1 MDLPGIGA
9 DPDTGMRWPAYLR
22 GVLAFSA
29 AGVLFLYALQRLQG
43 VLPGSLGFSS
53 IDPDQ
58 AFNTAV
64 SFVTNT
70 NWQSYY
76 GEQAMGHVVQ
86 TAGLAVQNF
95 VSAAVGMAVA
105 VALVRGFARSR
116 TGDLGNFWADL
127 VRGVVRV
134 LVPLAAVAAVV
145 LVACGA
151 IQNFSGIHE
160 VGQFTG
166 GTQQWNGGA
175 VASQEA
181 IKELGTNGGGY
192 FNANSAHPFEN
203 PTPFTNLFEIFLIL
217 LIPVSLTRT
226 FGLMAGSVKQGYAI
240 LATMGTIWLAF
251 VSLMMWTEFSHHGPA
266 FELAN
271 GAMEGKEV
279 RFGIGGS
286 SIFAVSTTLTS
297 TGAVDSFHSSFTGL
311 GGGIT
316 LLGMMLG
323 EIAPGG
329 VGSGLY
335 GMLVM
340 AVIAVFIA
348 GLMVGRTPEY
358 LGKKIGAREIKL
370 AACYILITPALV
382 LVFTAF
388 AMALPTPPTPRPTAG
403 ARILRDPLRLHLRL
417 EQQRVRLRRP
427 ERRHPVVQHHARPV
441 HALRPLPADGVRA
454 GARRIPRRAAAG
466 PGHRGHAAHREA
478 AVQRPAGGRDP
489 HRHRSDVLP
498 RPGAGPARRGA
509 GVTTTRT
516 QNPEDSMSTA
526 TPTRAPHSDVPS
538 GHKPAEGRAGA
549 GLFDPKQLV
558 TSLPD
563 AFRKLDPRMMVK
575 SPVMFVVWIGSLLTT
590 VFSFRDPGDWFGW
603 TISAWLWL
611 TVLFANLA
619 EAVAEGRGKAQAD
632 TLRKAK
638 TDTVARRLRPDGS
651 EERVPG
657 TGLGIG
663 DLVVCEAGDV
673 VPGDGDVVEGVA
685 SVDESAITG
694 ESAPVIRESGGDR
707 SAVTGVRRSSPT
719 ASSSGS
725 RPGPGRPSST
735 A

>member
-1 MDLPGIGA
+1 MGPITAGVLQLVALTGALALVHIPLGNHLARVYSSRRHLRIEKWIYKGIGA
-9 DPDTGMRWPAYLR
+9 DPDTEMTWTAYLR

-29 AGVLFLYALQRLQG
+29 VGVLFLYGLQRLQG
-43 VLPGSLGFSS
+43 VLPGSLGFDA

-116 TGDLGNFWADL
+116 SGELGNFWSDL

-134 LVPLAAVAAVV
+134 LLPLAFVAAVV
-145 LVACGA
+145 LVACGV

-160 VGQFTG
+160 VGQFMG
-166 GTQQWNGGA
+166 GSQQWNGGA

-203 PTPFTNLFEIFLIL
+203 PTPFSNLFEIFLIL
-217 LIPVSLTRT
+217 VVPFSLPRA
-226 FGLMAGSVKQGYAI
+226 FGVMVGSVRQGYAI
-240 LATMGTIWLAF
+240 LAAMGTIWLGF
-251 VSLMMWTEFSHHGPA
+251 VALMMWTEFSHHGPA
-266 FELAN
+266 FDLAG

-335 GMLVM
+335 GMLIM

-358 LGKKIGAREIKL
+358 LGKKIGTREIKL
-370 AACYILITPALV
+370 AALYILVTPALALV
-382 LVFTAF
+382 LTAF
-388 AMALPTPPTPRPTAG
+388 AMALPTPAHSMTNSGAHGFSEILYAYTSAANNNGSAFAGLNADTQWFNSTLGLAMLFGRFVPIVFVLALAGSLARQTPVPATAG
-403 ARILRDPLRLHLRL
+403 TLRTEKPLFTGLLVGAILIITGLTYFPALALGPL
-417 EQQRVRLRRP
+417 
-427 ERRHPVVQHHARPV
+427 
-441 HALRPLPADGVRA
+441 
-454 GARRIPRRAAAG
+454 
-466 PGHRGHAAHREA
+466 
-478 AVQRPAGGRDP
+478 
-489 HRHRSDVLP
+489 
-498 RPGAGPARRGA
+498 
-509 GVTTTRT
+509 
-516 QNPEDSMSTA
+516 
-526 TPTRAPHSDVPS
+526 
-538 GHKPAEGRAGA
+538 AEG
-549 GLFDPKQLV
+549 
-558 TSLPD
+558 
-563 AFRKLDPRMMVK
+563 
-575 SPVMFVVWIGSLLTT
+575 
-590 VFSFRDPGDWFGW
+590 
-603 TISAWLWL
+603 
-611 TVLFANLA
+611 LA
-619 EAVAEGRGKAQAD
+619 
-632 TLRKAK
+632 
-638 TDTVARRLRPDGS
+638 
-651 EERVPG
+651 
-657 TGLGIG
+657 
-663 DLVVCEAGDV
+663 
-673 VPGDGDVVEGVA
+673 
-685 SVDESAITG
+685 
-694 ESAPVIRESGGDR
+694 
-707 SAVTGVRRSSPT
+707 
-719 ASSSGS
+719 
-725 RPGPGRPSST
+725 
-735 A
+735 